1 MKASKILHRS
11 EIRIRVDFGY
21 NAELVSKLRQIID
34 ARWSKTMGAWH
45 IPYTS
50 EAFGQ
55 LKELFPEVEITSPPT
70 PLLKARG
77 EISPAPLKLNRP
89 PLDGHLLPME
99 KEIGK
104 KSLARDDIRTER
116 NTRVEHDLPL
126 RQPSIKRNGVS
137 IEITDK
143 QIFVK
148 LPKNET
154 DIQYIHSFKYSRWDM
169 RNYCWV
175 VPNLRN
181 NSDKIRAYFQ
191 ERNPEIKEYHS
202 GVEKTNIADATSFTK
217 DQLLVINNF
226 RILKVYFSYSKN
238 MLAEMKKMSY
248 RSWHGEEQC
257 WTVPSSEKFKTE
269 LKEMAERNSLEFIY
283 REESKSAVKPRTSRH
298 DIENYR
304 ECPVEYI
311 AKLKEL
317 RYSPNTLDTYKHM
330 FEEFINHFSETE
342 IDDITD
348 EMIIEFLR
356 YLVNERNISGS
367 YQNQSINAI
376 KFYYERVI
384 GGQRKI
390 YTIDRPRKEKMLP
403 EVLSE
408 EEMVKILNATQNL
421 KHKAILMTIYS
432 AGLRISELI
441 NLRIK
446 DIDSKRMQIRV
457 EQAKGKKD
465 RYTLLGTKTLEVLRK
480 YVAEYKPKVW
490 LFEGVK
496 GEQYSTSSIQANL
509 KIAVDKVGINKRI
522 TVHTLRHSFA
532 THLLE
537 AGTDIRYIQSLLGHS
552 SGKTTEI
559 YTHITTKGFDQIKSP
574 LDKLEIN

>member
-1 MKASKILHRS
+1 MKASKVLHRS

-21 NAELVSKLRQIID
+21 NAELVSKLRQIAD

-55 LKELFPEVEITSPPT
+55 LKELFPEMEITSPPT
-70 PLLKARG
+70 PLN
-77 EISPAPLKLNRP
+77 LNRP
-89 PLDGHLLPME
+89 SLDGHLLPME

-104 KSLARDDIRTER
+104 KSLDGRDITSQSPLNSDPKPTLTKGEGDIKTD
-116 NTRVEHDLPL
+116 HK
-126 RQPSIKRNGVS
+126 IKQNGIS

-143 QIFVK
+143 QIFIK
-148 LPKNET
+148 LPKNEI
-154 DIQYIHSFKYSRWDM
+154 DIQYIRSFKYSRWDM

-181 NSDKIRAYFQ
+181 NTDKIRAYFQ

-202 GVEKTNIADATSFTK
+202 GVEKTNIADTTSFTK

-238 MLAEMKKMSY
+238 MLAEIKKMSY

-283 REESKSAVKPRTSRH
+283 REESKSVVKPRTSRH

-376 KFYYERVI
+376 KFYYERVK

-408 EEMVKILNATQNL
+408 EEVVKILNATDNL

-432 AGLRISELI
+432 AGLRVSELT

-446 DIDSKRMQIRV
+446 DVDSNRMQIRV
-457 EQAKGKKD
+457 QQAKGKKD
-465 RYTLLGTKTLEVLRK
+465 RYTLLGEKTLEILRK
-480 YVAEYKPKVW
+480 YFAEFKPKEW
-490 LFEGVK
+490 LFEGRD
-496 GEQYSTSSIQANL
+496 GEQYKSRRIQDIL
-509 KIAVDKVGINKRI
+509 KKSVNKVGLKKTI

-574 LDKLEIN
+574 LDKLIIN

>member
-1 MKASKILHRS
+1 MKASKIQHRS

-21 NAELVSKLRQIID
+21 NAELVSKLRQIAD

-50 EAFGQ
+50 KAFGQ
-55 LKELFPEVEITSPPT
+55 LKELFPEVEITSPPA

-77 EISPAPLKLNRP
+77 EISPAPLNLNRSS
-89 PLDGHLLPME
+89 LDKHLLPME

-104 KSLARDDIRTER
+104 KSLAREDIRTDH
-116 NTRVEHDLPL
+116 NTRIGHDQSLQ
-126 RQPSIKRNGVS
+126 QPSIKRNGVS

-143 QIFVK
+143 QIFIK
-148 LPKNET
+148 LPKNEV
-154 DIQYIHSFKYSRWDM
+154 DIQYIRSFKYSKWDM
-169 RNYCWV
+169 RNYTWI

-181 NSDKIRAYFQ
+181 NADKIRAYFQ

-202 GVEKTNIADATSFTK
+202 SVEKTNVGNATSFTK

-226 RILKVYFSYSKN
+226 RILKVYFSYSKS
-238 MLAEMKKMSY
+238 MLAEIKKMSY

-304 ECPVEYI
+304 ECPTEYI

-342 IDDITD
+342 VDDITD
-348 EMIIEFLR
+348 DMIIEFLR

-408 EEMVKILNATQNL
+408 EEVVKILNATDNL
-421 KHKAILMTIYS
+421 KHKAIFMTIYS
-432 AGLRISELI
+432 AGLRISEAV
-441 NLRIK
+441 NLKIK

-465 RYTLLGTKTLEVLRK
+465 RYTLLGTKTLEILRK
-480 YVAEYKPKVW
+480 YVAMYKPKVW
-490 LFEGVK
+490 LFEGVGDK
-496 GEQYSTSSIQANL
+496 QYSSSSIQANF
-509 KIAVDKVGINKRI
+509 KIAVDKAGIKKRV

-559 YTHITTKGFDQIKSP
+559 YTHITTKGFEQIRSP
-574 LDKLEIN
+574 LDKLDLN

>member
-1 MKASKILHRS
+1 MRVSKITHNN
-11 EIRIRVDFGY
+11 EIRIRVDFEY
-21 NAELVSKLRQIID
+21 NAEWVSKLRQIAD

-55 LKELFPEVEITSPPT
+55 LKESFPEVEIIQS
-70 PLLKARG
+70 
-77 EISPAPLKLNRP
+77 
-89 PLDGHLLPME
+89 PLDSNLTPTIS
-99 KEIGK
+99 KEEGVKEEFKTKIKIKAEETHDIGTSNDL
-104 KSLARDDIRTER
+104 SLQ
-116 NTRVEHDLPL
+116 
-126 RQPSIKRNGVS
+126 QPSIKRNGIS

-143 QIFVK
+143 QIFIK
-148 LPKNET
+148 LPKNEV
-154 DIQYIHSFKYSRWDM
+154 DIQYIRSFKYSRWDM
-169 RNYCWV
+169 RNYNWI

-181 NSDKIRAYFQ
+181 NADKIRAYFQ
-191 ERNPEIKEYHS
+191 QRNPEIKEYHS
-202 GVEKTNIADATSFTK
+202 SIEKTNVTNATSFTK

-226 RILKVYFSYSKN
+226 RVLKVYFSYSKN
-238 MLAEMKKMSY
+238 MLAEIKTMSY

-269 LKEMAERNSLEFIY
+269 LKEIAERNSLEFIY
-283 REESKSAVKPRTSRH
+283 REEPKSAVKPRTSRH

-304 ECPVEYI
+304 ECPTEYM
-311 AKLKEL
+311 AKLREL
-317 RYSPNTLDTYKHM
+317 RYSEHTQETYKHM
-330 FEEFINHFSETE
+330 FEEFINHFSKIE
-342 IDDITD
+342 IDEITD
-348 EMIIEFLR
+348 AMIVEFLR

-367 YQNQSINAI
+367 YQNQSINSI
-376 KFYYERVI
+376 KFYYERVK

-408 EEMVKILNATQNL
+408 EEVVQLLNATDNL
-421 KHKAILMTIYS
+421 KHKAIFMTIYS
-432 AGLRISELI
+432 AGLRISEAV
-441 NLRIK
+441 NLKIK

-465 RYTLLGTKTLEVLRK
+465 RYTLLGTKTLEILRK
-480 YVAEYKPKVW
+480 YVAMYKPKVW
-490 LFEGVK
+490 LFEGVGDK
-496 GEQYSTSSIQANL
+496 QYSSSSIQANF
-509 KIAVDKVGINKRI
+509 KISVNKTGIKKRV

-559 YTHITTKGFDQIKSP
+559 YTHITTKGFEQIRSP
-574 LDKLEIN
+574 LDKLDLN

>member
-1 MKASKILHRS
+1 MKASKIRHRN
-11 EIRIRVDFGY
+11 ETRIRVDFPY
-21 NAELVSKLRQIID
+21 NAEMVSKLRQIAD
-34 ARWSKTMGAWH
+34 ARWSKTMSAWH

-70 PLLKARG
+70 PLN
-77 EISPAPLKLNRP
+77 LNRP
-89 PLDGHLLPME
+89 SLDEHLLPME

-104 KSLARDDIRTER
+104 KSLAREDLRTDH
-116 NTRVEHDLPL
+116 NTRTGHDLSL
-126 RQPSIKRNGVS
+126 QQPSIKRNWVS

-143 QIFVK
+143 QIFIK
-148 LPKNET
+148 LPKNEV
-154 DIQYIHSFKYSRWDM
+154 DIQYIRSFKYSRWDM
-169 RNYCWV
+169 RNYNWI

-181 NSDKIRAYFQ
+181 NADKIRAYFQ

-202 GVEKTNIADATSFTK
+202 NIEKTNVADATSFTK
-217 DQLLVINNF
+217 DKLLVINNF
-226 RILKVYFSYSKN
+226 RVLKVYFSYSKN
-238 MLAEMKKMSY
+238 MLAEIKKMSY

-257 WTVPSSEKFKTE
+257 WTVPSSEKFKAE
-269 LKEMAERNSLEFIY
+269 LKEIAERNSLDFIY

-304 ECPVEYI
+304 ECPAEYI

-342 IDDITD
+342 VDDITD

-367 YQNQSINAI
+367 YQNQSINSI
-376 KFYYERVI
+376 KFYYERVR

-408 EEMVKILNATQNL
+408 EELVKLLNATDNL
-421 KHKAILMTIYS
+421 KHKAIFMTIYS
-432 AGLRISELI
+432 AGLRISEVI
-441 NLRIK
+441 NLKIK

-465 RYTLLGTKTLEVLRK
+465 RYTLLGAKTLEVLRK

-490 LFEGVK
+490 LFEGLK

-509 KIAVDKVGINKRI
+509 KIAVDKVGIKKRI